1 MGAEDSPNRW
11 RRRVEEPE
19 AHSSCLGVLQLQ
31 LRKAGRGCWYRRIR
45 LRRISLEW
53 PPHDRS
59 QQQKQEQLE
68 HHGFIL
74 RLLTGRVSMS
84 CEGIRSSRKNPTC
97 DLCHEVHFLSSVSL
111 PWYTYTTS
119 GHITPERNASEH
131 CGFVS
136 CRQQHYHCR
145 R

>member
-1 MGAEDSPNRW
+1 MGAEDSTNRW

-31 LRKAGRGCWYRRIR
+31 LRKAGRRCWYRRIR

-53 PPHDRS
+53 PPFDRS

-74 RLLTGRVSMS
+74 RLLRPLLPLSLRQLLPLATATLGLVTGDTHS
-84 CEGIRSSRKNPTC
+84 
-97 DLCHEVHFLSSVSL
+97 F
-111 PWYTYTTS
+111 
-119 GHITPERNASEH
+119 
-131 CGFVS
+131 
-136 CRQQHYHCR
+136 
-145 R
+145 